1 VLHNA
6 QKQAVRDFLKVLQS
20 NTFKKSLT
28 AWLRLLMVEVTQ
40 TVKIFA
46 RFNKILYSFFTVL
59 VRQRRQDRK
68 T

>member
-1 VLHNA
+1 
-6 QKQAVRDFLKVLQS
+6 
-20 NTFKKSLT
+20 
-28 AWLRLLMVEVTQ
+28 LRLLMVEVTQ

-59 VRQRRQDRK
+59 VRKRRQDRK